1 MSTRLRIETNRA
13 PKPVGPYSQGIVNG
27 DLIFTAQIG
36 LDPATD
42 KLAGDDIE
50 SQTRQTLE
58 NIAAILEAAGTS
70 LDSVVKV
77 TMYLRNIGDFAAVNK
92 TYAEFFP
99 VDPPA
104 RATLQAAGLPLDAL
118 IEIECVAG
126 R

>member
-13 PKPVGPYSQGIVNG
+13 PKPVGPYSQGIVYG

-77 TMYLRNIGDFAAVNK
+77 TMYLRNIEDFAAVNK